1 MVLSTGE
8 TLTCQ
13 NAVQE
18 VLTEVIIRMYEN
30 YHEVIN
36 KKINSNK
43 YCIFRKKRKY
53 EDDTTLPFPIKLYGK
68 TTLRKLA
75 KVRIYF

>member
-1 MVLSTGE
+1 MTALYPSLILILFQLFQQDVSYGAKDVVLSPGE

-30 YHEVIN
+30 YHEVMN
-36 KKINSNK
+36 KKIN
-43 YCIFRKKRKY
+43 F
-53 EDDTTLPFPIKLYGK
+53 E
-68 TTLRKLA
+68 
-75 KVRIYF
+75 

>member
-1 MVLSTGE
+1 MCLFLQDVSYGAKDVVLSTGE

-36 KKINSNK
+36 KKI
-43 YCIFRKKRKY
+43 
-53 EDDTTLPFPIKLYGK
+53 KLE
-68 TTLRKLA
+68 
-75 KVRIYF
+75 